1 VNAFIR
7 FLRSLRVARAGVY
20 IYLSYK
26 APEWFARL
34 LRRAPPGDR
43 TKAHERAARE
53 ILACTLSLRGVIIKV
68 SQVIAT
74 RSDVF
79 PPPYIEILKQCHDA
93 VPSVDFETIRTA
105 IEAELGRPLGE
116 VFVAFEETPI
126 ASASLAQVHEARLHD
141 GRRVAVKVQYP
152 GIEKVVYTDLANV
165 RRACRVYEYFD
176 PQPIELLPLLE
187 EITKHLALELDF
199 RREADC
205 ADRVREIFRREGG
218 VVVPEIYREFSSQR
232 VLVMEFVEGIK
243 ITDVD
248 AMKRAGLVPAE
259 VMGDL
264 MAIFVQM
271 VFAAGFFHA
280 DPHPGNLFVRA
291 NRDIVLIDFG
301 LSKELPEGF
310 GLGMFELLFSL
321 MTLNESAMVRAFQ
334 ELGFGTKTG
343 ETDSFHALARRMMR
357 RSEANQF
364 DGELTEEMTGGL
376 FEEIRENPIVT
387 VPSDFVLVGR
397 VFSLLAGIAHTLG
410 SRANVLSA
418 MGASAR

>member
-1 VNAFIR
+1 MNALIR
-7 FLRSLRVARAGVY
+7 FLRSLRIAYSGLY
-20 IYLSYK
+20 IYLTYK
-26 APEWFARL
+26 VPEWGRRL
-34 LRRAPPGDR
+34 LRLGPPDDL
-43 TKAHERAARE
+43 TKTHERAARE

-74 RSDVF
+74 RSDIF

-93 VPSVDFETIRTA
+93 VPTVSFDVIRSA
-105 IEAELGRPLGE
+105 VERELGQPLDA
-116 VFVAFEETPI
+116 VFAEFAPIPI

-141 GRRVAVKVQYP
+141 GQRVAVKVQYP
-152 GIEKVVYTDLANV
+152 DIEKVVYTDLANV

-187 EITKHLALELDF
+187 EVTKHLALELDF

-218 VVVPEIYREFSSQR
+218 VVVPEIHREISTER
-232 VLVMEFVEGIK
+232 VLVMEFVDGIK
-243 ITDVD
+243 VTDVD
-248 AMKRAGLVPAE
+248 AMKSAGLEPTE
-259 VMGDL
+259 VMADL

-280 DPHPGNLFVRA
+280 DPHPGNLFVRP

-321 MTLNESAMVRAFQ
+321 MTLNESAMVRAFT
-334 ELGFGTKTG
+334 ELGFETKSG
-343 ETDSFHALARRMMR
+343 ETDSFATLARRMMR

-376 FEEIRENPIVT
+376 FDEIRENPIVT

-397 VFSLLAGIAHTLG
+397 VFSLLSGISHTLG
-410 SRANVLSA
+410 ARANVLSSL
-418 MGASAR
+418 GASSG